1 VSISVKAGIRVGIHF
16 LTLLYKH
23 YCKEKKKEEMFSKSL
38 NILAATLACSSLYQ
52 PALSL
57 PTVEKRDN
65 TATPRNVLYVQTF
78 TDSNNNF
85 YNLTDLVTQ
94 STGITHVILASLHL
108 DSPTELN
115 LNNNDITSSY
125 WDPLW
130 PMVSSLQSAGVKV
143 MLMMGGAAA
152 GSWAN
157 LASDVG
163 NSMFS
168 VSRFLFRQITEFT
181 Y

>member
-1 VSISVKAGIRVGIHF
+1 
-16 LTLLYKH
+16 
-23 YCKEKKKEEMFSKSL
+23 MFFKSL
-38 NILAATLACSSLYQ
+38 NILAATLACSSLCQ

-65 TATPRNVLYVQTF
+65 TDTPRNVLYVQTF

-85 YNLTDLVTQ
+85 YNLTDLVSQ

-115 LNNNDITSSY
+115 LNDNDITSDY

-157 LASDVG
+157 LASDVSIPG
-163 NSMFS
+163 FRFVTKLHQSTKLHTDFFS
-168 VSRFLFRQITEFT
+168 IFIVQLLLPPNLERHPGPQSGRL
-181 Y
+181 